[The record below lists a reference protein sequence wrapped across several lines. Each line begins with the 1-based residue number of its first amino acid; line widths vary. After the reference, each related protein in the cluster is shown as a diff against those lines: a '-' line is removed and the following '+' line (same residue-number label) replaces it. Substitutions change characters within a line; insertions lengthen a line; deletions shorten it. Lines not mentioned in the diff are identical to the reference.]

1 MIRIL
6 LVDDQNLIQEGIKAL
21 LDQHTELKVIG
32 TVKDGRSAIKLV
44 GLLHPDIVLLDIEMP
59 EMDGITVTK
68 HITRIAP
75 ETKVIILTSYEDK
88 KYVMQSL
95 LAGAR
100 GYILKSSLM
109 KDLKQA
115 ILAVDSGYCQL
126 ESRLL
131 AKIFNSDSIKSKKSN
146 SLSIS
151 EIEES
156 NRGEEY
162 STSNKN
168 FIENK
173 LSESEESPSDNKQNN
188 FLDGENSEQ
197 SLLNSIDVSTESKNN
212 EFVSPNFSTIS
223 SSMHSVLVTSEI
235 KPVETFNTLFIPPT
249 KPIETSETSET
260 FETPPTTQPIETSE
274 ISDTSSQTQSI
285 ETSKIS
291 ATSFTTQPIATSEIS
306 DTLPQTQLTETSESS
321 TTSFPI
327 QPPQTQSTE
336 TSEIFDTPPQTQPIV
351 TSETSET
358 SPTTEQENIQNSQVP
373 LLPVVNQMA
382 LSMASECSSSSQ
394 DVVENRKSNKLVAKT
409 FALKNYFRQ
418 LVSKK
423 NRSRYK
429 TNISIVIFRYRLVL
443 RQYQGK
449 ILQYTKLQISQYN
462 QRSYKYKIKLTQYKS
477 KLLSLIKYWH
487 EQKIF
492 LNIGLMIL
500 GAVIFFL
507 IHSFFNR

>member
-6 LVDDQNLIQEGIKAL
+6 LVDDQSLIQEGIKAL

-32 TVKDGRSAIKLV
+32 TVKDGRNAIKLV

-59 EMDGITVTK
+59 GMDGITVTK
-68 HITRIAP
+68 HISRIAP

-115 ILAVDSGYCQL
+115 ILAVDNGYCQL

-131 AKIFNSDSIKSKKSN
+131 DKIFNSDSIKSKKSK
-146 SLSIS
+146 SLSTS
-151 EIEES
+151 EIEKN
-156 NRGEEY
+156 NRGEEH
-162 STSNKN
+162 STSKKVFVN
-168 FIENK
+168 NK

-188 FLDGENSEQ
+188 FLNKEDSEQ
-197 SLLNSIDVSTESKNN
+197 SLLNSKDVSTESKNN

-235 KPVETFNTLFIPPT
+235 KPVETFNTLFIPPQT
-249 KPIETSETSET
+249 HL
-260 FETPPTTQPIETSE
+260 IETSE
-274 ISDTSSQTQSI
+274 ISDTPPQTHLI
-285 ETSKIS
+285 E
-291 ATSFTTQPIATSEIS
+291 TSEIS
-306 DTLPQTQLTETSESS
+306 DTPPQTHSIETSETS

-327 QPPQTQSTE
+327 QPPQTQPIDTSKSSTISF
-336 TSEIFDTPPQTQPIV
+336 TTQPIEISKISPQTQ
-351 TSETSET
+351 
-358 SPTTEQENIQNSQVP
+358 QEDIQNSQVP

-382 LSMASECSSSSQ
+382 LSMASEYSSSPQ
-394 DVVENRKSNKLVAKT
+394 DAVEKRQKNKLVVKT

-423 NRSRYK
+423 NISRYK
-429 TNISIVIFRYRLVL
+429 TNISILLFQSRLVL

-449 ILQYTKLQISQYN
+449 ILQYTNSQISQYK
-462 QRSYKYKIKLTQYKS
+462 QRSSKSKIQLTQYKS
-477 KLLSLIKYWH
+477 KLLSLIKFCY
-487 EQKIF
+487 EKKIF
-492 LNIGLMIL
+492 SNIGLMIL
-500 GAVIFFL
+500 GAAIFFL
-507 IHSFFNR
+507 IHGFLTR